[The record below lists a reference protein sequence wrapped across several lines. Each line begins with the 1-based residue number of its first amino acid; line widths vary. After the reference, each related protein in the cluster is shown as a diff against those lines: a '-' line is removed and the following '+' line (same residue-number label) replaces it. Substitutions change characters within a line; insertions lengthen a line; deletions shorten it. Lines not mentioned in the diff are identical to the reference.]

1 MARRKQPVIPDALLD
16 QLLAGADAKTAF
28 DKDGLLDELK
38 KALAERALNA
48 EMDHHL
54 ETGEDDGNRRNG
66 YGKKTVLTG
75 TGKMA
80 LAVPRDRLST
90 FDPLL
95 IAKYQRRF
103 PGFDE
108 KIISMYARGMS
119 TREIQ
124 GHLRELY
131 GLDVS
136 PDLVSAVTDAV
147 LEEVAEWQNRPLEA
161 LYPLIFFALMALA
174 VGTR

>member
-1 MARRKQPVIPDALLD
+1 MARRKQAVIPDALLD
-16 QLLAGADAKTAF
+16 QLLAGADAKAAF

-54 ETGEDDGNRRNG
+54 DAGEGDGNSRNG
-66 YGKKTVLTG
+66 YGKKTVLTE

-80 LAVPRDRLST
+80 LDIPRDRLST
-90 FDPLL
+90 FDPQL

-103 PGFDE
+103 PGFDD

-124 GHLRELY
+124 GHLRELME
-131 GLDVS
+131 LTS
-136 PDLVSAVTDAV
+136 PPT
-147 LEEVAEWQNRPLEA
+147 
-161 LYPLIFFALMALA
+161 
-174 VGTR
+174 